1 MARLGENLMHTEL
14 IEFIPEFNLIS
25 DEDLKTDALNAYVDA
40 LESGGWKPADLARM
54 PFTLLIDPCPA
65 SMIDHIRGVTRLA
78 LAIADALEIAHPGKP
93 AMKANRDILLA
104 GALLHDVG
112 KLVEYEEKDGK
123 FKVSRAGKLLRHP
136 LSGMGIARAAGLPD
150 EVQHA
155 IAYHS
160 HEGDKNRATLESI
173 IINHADF
180 LNFEPFRI

>member
-1 MARLGENLMHTEL
+1 MHNEL
-14 IEFIPEFNLIS
+14 IELIPEFKLFS
-25 DEDLKTDALNAYVDA
+25 DSDLKTDTLNAYVDA
-40 LESGGWKPADLARM
+40 LDSGGWKPSDLKRM

-65 SMIDHIRGVTRLA
+65 TMLDHIRGVTRLA
-78 LAIADALEIAHPGKP
+78 LAIADTLELVHEGTP
-93 AMKANRDILLA
+93 AMKSNRDILLA

-123 FKVSRAGKLLRHP
+123 FVVARSGKLLRHP

-150 EVQHA
+150 EVQHC

-160 HEGDKNRATLESI
+160 HEGDKNRATIEAI

-180 LNFEPFRI
+180 LNFEPFRL